1 MNKEKVESG
10 ILGMADVDTVLL
22 MMDLSFIGREAEPEH
37 LERAFYIL
45 KTLFDQRYSALR
57 LAYYGG
63 GANA

>member
-1 MNKEKVESG
+1 MNRAEVESG

-22 MMDLSFIGREAEPEH
+22 MMDRSFIGREAEPEH

-45 KTLFDQRYSALR
+45 KSVFDQRYSALR
-57 LAYYGG
+57 LAYFGG

>member
-1 MNKEKVESG
+1 MNREEIESG
-10 ILGMADVDTVLL
+10 ILGLADVDTVLL
-22 MMDLSFIGREAEPEH
+22 MMDRSFVGREAEPEH

-45 KTLFDQRYSALR
+45 KSLFDQRYSALR